1 MQSEYQCMNGN
12 APYRSCS
19 SRASS
24 NKICTLEKMSEM
36 GTYFKVKGQ
45 MVFEVSSACKILC
58 SCILLPV
65 VTLLAMFYIQMG
77 NHGVKVSGG
86 HRQAWSVGGI

>member
-1 MQSEYQCMNGN
+1 MEMPPTEAAQAERLVTKS
-12 APYRSCS
+12 ALW
-19 SRASS
+19 
-24 NKICTLEKMSEM
+24 KKMSEM
-36 GTYFKVKGQ
+36 GAYFKVKGQ